1 MKLMGSL
8 LYTNDHEWIKI
19 EENQG
24 IIGITDFAQSEL
36 GDIVFIEF
44 PDERD
49 LFQKGDTIG
58 TIEAVKTVADL
69 YAPVSGKI
77 FELNLDLDDNAELIN
92 SDPFGKGWLIKMEL
106 SNPDEKSDLLSNLM
120 VKAAIPSCASHEKTG
135 LATDIDSPSSRV

>member
-1 MKLMGSL
+1 MKITGSL

-24 IIGITDFAQSEL
+24 IVGITDFAQREL

-44 PDERD
+44 PDKGD
-49 LFQKGDTIG
+49 LFQKGATIG

-77 FELNLDLDDNAELIN
+77 FELNLELDDNVELIN

-106 SNPDEKSDLLSNLM
+106 SNPNEKSDLLSAEDYGKL
-120 VKAAIPSCASHEKTG
+120 IG
-135 LATDIDSPSSRV
+135 

>member
-1 MKLMGSL
+1 MSIMDTL

-24 IIGITDFAQSEL
+24 IIGITDFAQREL

-44 PDERD
+44 PDKGD

-77 FELNLDLDDNAELIN
+77 FELNLELDDNAELIN

-106 SNPDEKSDLLSNLM
+106 SNPDEKSDLLS
-120 VKAAIPSCASHEKTG
+120 AEDYEKLIG
-135 LATDIDSPSSRV
+135 

>member
-1 MKLMGSL
+1 MDITDSL

-19 EENQG
+19 EENQA

-44 PDERD
+44 PDKGD

-92 SDPFGKGWLIKMEL
+92 SDPFGKGWLFKMEL
-106 SNPDEKSDLLSNLM
+106 SNPDEKSDLLS
-120 VKAAIPSCASHEKTG
+120 AEDYEKLIG
-135 LATDIDSPSSRV
+135 

>member
-1 MKLMGSL
+1 MDITDSL

-19 EENQG
+19 KKNQA

-44 PDERD
+44 PDEGD
-49 LFQKGDTIG
+49 TFQKGDTIG

-77 FELNLDLDDNAELIN
+77 LELNLVLDDNAELIN

-106 SNPDEKSDLLSNLM
+106 SNPDETSDLLSAEDYGKL
-120 VKAAIPSCASHEKTG
+120 IS
-135 LATDIDSPSSRV
+135 

>member
-1 MKLMGSL
+1 MDITDSL

-19 EENQG
+19 EENQA

-44 PDERD
+44 PDEGD
-49 LFQKGDTIG
+49 TFQRGDTIG

-77 FELNLDLDDNAELIN
+77 LELNLELDDNVELIN
-92 SDPFGKGWLIKMEL
+92 SDPIGKGWLIKMEL
-106 SNPDEKSDLLSNLM
+106 FNPDEISDLLSAEDYRNL
-120 VKAAIPSCASHEKTG
+120 IS
-135 LATDIDSPSSRV
+135 

>member
-1 MKLMGSL
+1 MKLTGSL

-24 IIGITDFAQSEL
+24 IVGITDFAQSEL

-44 PDERD
+44 PNKGD

-77 FELNLDLDDNAELIN
+77 FELNLELDDNAELIN

-106 SNPDEKSDLLSNLM
+106 SNPDEKSDLLSAEDYGKL
-120 VKAAIPSCASHEKTG
+120 IG
-135 LATDIDSPSSRV
+135 

>member
-1 MKLMGSL
+1 MKITGSL

-106 SNPDEKSDLLSNLM
+106 SNPNEKSDLLSAEDYGKL
-120 VKAAIPSCASHEKTG
+120 IG
-135 LATDIDSPSSRV
+135 

>member
-1 MKLMGSL
+1 MKITGSL

-24 IIGITDFAQSEL
+24 IVGITDFAQREL

-49 LFQKGDTIG
+49 LFQMGDTIG

-106 SNPDEKSDLLSNLM
+106 SNPDEKSDLLS
-120 VKAAIPSCASHEKTG
+120 AEDYEKLIG
-135 LATDIDSPSSRV
+135 

>member
-1 MKLMGSL
+1 MKITGSL

-24 IIGITDFAQSEL
+24 IVGITDFAQSEL

-44 PDERD
+44 PDKGD

-77 FELNLDLDDNAELIN
+77 FELNLELDDNAELIN

-106 SNPDEKSDLLSNLM
+106 SNPDEKSDLLSGEDY
-120 VKAAIPSCASHEKTG
+120 EKLIG
-135 LATDIDSPSSRV
+135 

>member
-1 MKLMGSL
+1 MKLTGSL

-24 IIGITDFAQSEL
+24 IVGITDFAQREL

-44 PDERD
+44 PDKGD

-77 FELNLDLDDNAELIN
+77 FELNLELDDNAELIN

-106 SNPDEKSDLLSNLM
+106 SNPDETSDLLSAEDYGNL
-120 VKAAIPSCASHEKTG
+120 IS
-135 LATDIDSPSSRV
+135 

>member
-1 MKLMGSL
+1 MKITGSL

-24 IIGITDFAQSEL
+24 IVGITDFAQSEL

-44 PDERD
+44 PDKGD

-77 FELNLDLDDNAELIN
+77 FELNLELDDNVELIN

-106 SNPDEKSDLLSNLM
+106 SNPNEKSDLLSAEDYGKL
-120 VKAAIPSCASHEKTG
+120 IG
-135 LATDIDSPSSRV
+135 

>member
-1 MKLMGSL
+1 MKLTGSL

-24 IIGITDFAQSEL
+24 IVGITDFAQREL

-44 PDERD
+44 PDKGD

-77 FELNLDLDDNAELIN
+77 FELNLELDDNAELIN

-106 SNPDEKSDLLSNLM
+106 SNPDEKSDLLSAEDYGKL
-120 VKAAIPSCASHEKTG
+120 IG
-135 LATDIDSPSSRV
+135 

>member
-1 MKLMGSL
+1 MDITDSL

-19 EENQG
+19 EENQA

-77 FELNLDLDDNAELIN
+77 IELNLELDDNAELIN

-106 SNPDEKSDLLSNLM
+106 SNPDEKSDLLSAEDYGKL
-120 VKAAIPSCASHEKTG
+120 IG
-135 LATDIDSPSSRV
+135 

>member
-1 MKLMGSL
+1 MDITDSL
-8 LYTNDHEWIKI
+8 LYTNNHEWIKI
-19 EENQG
+19 KENQA

-44 PDERD
+44 PDEGD
-49 LFQKGDTIG
+49 TFQKGDTIG

-77 FELNLDLDDNAELIN
+77 FELNLELDDNVELIN

-106 SNPDEKSDLLSNLM
+106 SNPNEKSDLLSAEDYGKL
-120 VKAAIPSCASHEKTG
+120 IG
-135 LATDIDSPSSRV
+135 

>member
-1 MKLMGSL
+1 MGSL

-19 EENQG
+19 EENHG

-44 PDERD
+44 PDKGD

-106 SNPDEKSDLLSNLM
+106 SNPDEKSDLLSSEVYGKL
-120 VKAAIPSCASHEKTG
+120 IC
-135 LATDIDSPSSRV
+135 

>member
-1 MKLMGSL
+1 MKITGSL

-24 IIGITDFAQSEL
+24 IVGITDFAQREL

-44 PDERD
+44 PDKGD

-58 TIEAVKTVADL
+58 TIEAVKTVSDL

-77 FELNLDLDDNAELIN
+77 FELNLELDDNVELIN

-106 SNPDEKSDLLSNLM
+106 SNPDETSDLLSAEDYGNL
-120 VKAAIPSCASHEKTG
+120 IS
-135 LATDIDSPSSRV
+135 

>member
-1 MKLMGSL
+1 MKITGSL

-24 IIGITDFAQSEL
+24 IVGITDFAQSEL

-77 FELNLDLDDNAELIN
+77 IELNLELDDNAELIN

-106 SNPDEKSDLLSNLM
+106 SNPDEKSDLLSAEDYGKL
-120 VKAAIPSCASHEKTG
+120 IG
-135 LATDIDSPSSRV
+135 

>member
-1 MKLMGSL
+1 MDITDSL

-19 EENQG
+19 EENQA

-44 PDERD
+44 PDEGD
-49 LFQKGDTIG
+49 TFQKGDTIG

-69 YAPVSGKI
+69 YAPISGKI
-77 FELNLDLDDNAELIN
+77 LELNLELDDNAELIN

-106 SNPDEKSDLLSNLM
+106 SNPDETSDLLSAEDYGKL
-120 VKAAIPSCASHEKTG
+120 IS
-135 LATDIDSPSSRV
+135 

>member
-1 MKLMGSL
+1 MSIMDTL

-44 PDERD
+44 PDKGD

-77 FELNLDLDDNAELIN
+77 IELNLELDDNAELIN

-106 SNPDEKSDLLSNLM
+106 SNPDEKSDLLS
-120 VKAAIPSCASHEKTG
+120 AEDYEKLIG
-135 LATDIDSPSSRV
+135 